1 MKTVLN
7 WLAKVP
13 HLFGKIMV
21 VVCVAGGSASIVW
34 SFRILSRTDNDPSA
48 TLTAALAFFGGELLA
63 MAGKSAFSKNKRQTE
78 TNIEEEEEV

>member
-1 MKTVLN
+1 MRKLLRWLN
-7 WLAKVP
+7 AVP

-21 VVCVAGGSASIVW
+21 AVCVAGGSASIAW

-63 MAGKSAFSKNKRQTE
+63 MAGKDIFSKKQTQ
-78 TNIEEEEEV
+78 TNNEEEWEV